1 MMIANISP
9 SNTNFE
15 ETLSTLKYAHTTK
28 SVNNKPTMNIEND
41 PKDQLIR
48 ELQNEIKNLRHR
60 LDYRALDSAWLFC
73 SCQINVQTNT
83 VINFDALNVVS
94 VYIPTLLK

>member
-1 MMIANISP
+1 MLHLLLFSQDSLGGNARTMMIANISP
-9 SNTNFE
+9 SDTNFE

-28 SVNNKPTMNIEND
+28 SVNNRPTMNVEND

-60 LDYRALDSAWLFC
+60 LDYRKLD
-73 SCQINVQTNT
+73 N
-83 VINFDALNVVS
+83 D
-94 VYIPTLLK
+94 

>member
-1 MMIANISP
+1 MGGNARTMMIANISP
-9 SNTNFE
+9 SDTNFE

-60 LDYRALDSAWLFC
+60 LDYRALDSA
-73 SCQINVQTNT
+73 
-83 VINFDALNVVS
+83 
-94 VYIPTLLK
+94 

>member
-1 MMIANISP
+1 MIANISP

-60 LDYRALDSAWLFC
+60 LDYRALDSA
-73 SCQINVQTNT
+73 
-83 VINFDALNVVS
+83 
-94 VYIPTLLK
+94 